1 MTGYIDFIGFA
12 ASVSI
17 PFVPGASASLSS
29 ERTSFYTD
37 EPVDFEDFQNSSV
50 LVKTLEIVPLFGYT
64 FSYLTFLGGVEGC

>member
-29 ERTSFYTD
+29 ERT
-37 EPVDFEDFQNSSV
+37 
-50 LVKTLEIVPLFGYT
+50 LHR
-64 FSYLTFLGGVEGC
+64 